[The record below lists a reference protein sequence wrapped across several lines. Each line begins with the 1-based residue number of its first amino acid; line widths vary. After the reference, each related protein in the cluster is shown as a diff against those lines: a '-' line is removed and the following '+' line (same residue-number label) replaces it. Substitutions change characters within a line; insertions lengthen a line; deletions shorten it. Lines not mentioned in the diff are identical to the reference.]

1 MFKKIFALIC
11 IALFSVFCFTVSAES
26 IKPTITAS
34 AYVLYNPDNDEIVE
48 SKNHNKRMYPASL
61 TKMMTALAVTKL
73 CDDYNEKIT
82 VSENAIK
89 SLYGTSSSKAGI
101 LQGEIITVEQMLYL
115 MLLPSGNDAA
125 YALAEHFTN
134 KGKDFINYMNEL
146 AKSIGMNNS
155 NFVNPHGL
163 HDENHY
169 TTAAD
174 LAILADAFM
183 CVPKLCEIVKC
194 TEFTM
199 PQTNLQVE
207 RPIRTT
213 NYLLRDDITRYYYK
227 YATGLKTGYTDDAG
241 KCFAGSAEKNGVKY
255 IVILL
260 SVPEVWD
267 RYGLVRT
274 DFLEATELFKYAF
287 SNYECVKIAKS
298 GTVLESLPV
307 FETRNK
313 TVDLGI
319 KKDIFATIL
328 KNTDLNKI
336 KIDFKPQNLMD
347 GNMVNSPVNKGDS
360 FGVAKLML
368 ENRVVGECEVLALET
383 VEPNALIVFWHKID
397 FYVYLIL
404 GIIGFLV
411 FTILALV
418 IRKQLILYRRRK
430 LREKR
435 EQNRKRLE
443 QEFLKRDPY
452 NYFKMD

>member
-1 MFKKIFALIC
+1 MFKKIVALCCIILFAFSP
-11 IALFSVFCFTVSAES
+11 FSVKAES
-26 IKPTITAS
+26 EKPTITAN

-48 SKNHNKRMYPASL
+48 SKNQDKKMYPASL

-73 CDDYNEKIT
+73 CDDYREEIT
-82 VSENAIK
+82 VTENSIK
-89 SLYGTSSSKAGI
+89 SLYGTNSSKAGI
-101 LQGEIITVEQMLYL
+101 LKGEIITVEQMLYL

-125 YALAEHFTN
+125 LALAEHFTN
-134 KGKDFINYMNEL
+134 KGEDFIKFMNEL
-146 AKSIGMNNS
+146 AKSLGMNNS

-183 CVPKLCEIVKC
+183 GVPMLCKIAKC
-194 TEFTM
+194 REFIM

-213 NYLLRDDITRYYYK
+213 NYLLRDDTTRYYYK

-274 DFLEATELFKYAF
+274 EFLEAAELFKYAF
-287 SNYECVKIAKS
+287 SNYKFTKIAKRN
-298 GTVLESLPV
+298 TILESLPV

-313 TVDLGI
+313 TVDLGL
-319 KKDIFATIL
+319 KNDIFATIP
-328 KNTDLNKI
+328 NDTDLNKI
-336 KIDFKPQNLMD
+336 IIDFTPQNLLD
-347 GNMVNSPVNKGDS
+347 KNIADSPVKKGDS

-368 ENRVVGECEVLALET
+368 ENRVVGECEVLALNT
-383 VEPNALIVFWHKID
+383 VEPNALIVFWHAID

-404 GIIGFLV
+404 GIILFLIFAFCV
-411 FTILALV
+411 LI
-418 IRKQLILYRRRK
+418 IRKQIVLYRRRK
-430 LREKR
+430 MREKR